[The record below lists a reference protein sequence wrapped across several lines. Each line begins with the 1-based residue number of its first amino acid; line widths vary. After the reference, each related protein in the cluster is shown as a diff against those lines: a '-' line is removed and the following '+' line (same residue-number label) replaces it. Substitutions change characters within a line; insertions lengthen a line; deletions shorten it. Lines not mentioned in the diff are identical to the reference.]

1 MLSIV
6 IFEVKIP
13 QKEIQN
19 IKLSP
24 NLSFRKKKKNNN
36 KKTVVFLVARR
47 PVFDVS
53 ASGKSK
59 PQTFGV

>member
-19 IKLSP
+19 IKFSP
-24 NLSFRKKKKNNN
+24 TLSFRKNKKNK

>member
-24 NLSFRKKKKNNN
+24 NLSFRKKKNN

>member
-19 IKLSP
+19 IKFSP
-24 NLSFRKKKKNNN
+24 TLSFRKKNK